1 VRSVVLAL
9 ALLALAAPARAV
21 ASPALTLDVA
31 KPELVF
37 GQRHALSGVLAD
49 GATPIPNQVVVLDGI
64 RAPQVHGF
72 RQLARTVTDA
82 QGNFHFTL
90 KLDRNYRLRATVPA
104 LGAVSPVVRAFTLPA
119 FKLTFR
125 GLRPGVVRL
134 IQSYT
139 VPRAVRLTAPTLFYL
154 GRVKARRSS
163 VRVQAPTRR
172 LRAGHFRSRAT
183 VKLPAAWKGRFRF
196 GSCFRTTAKAVMG
209 RPGER
214 CPKRFSF
221 G

>member
-1 VRSVVLAL
+1 VRPVVLAL
-9 ALLALAAPARAV
+9 ALLALAAPV
-21 ASPALTLDVA
+21 AAAAPRLTLDVA
-31 KPELVF
+31 QPEVVF

-49 GATPIPNQVVVLDGI
+49 GTTPIPNQVVVLAGI

-72 RQLARTVTDA
+72 RELARTVTDA
-82 QGNFHFTL
+82 QGRFRFRP

-104 LGAVSPVVRAFTLPA
+104 LGAVSPAVRAFTLPA

-125 GLRPGVVRL
+125 ALRPGVVRL
-134 IQSYT
+134 IQSYS

-163 VRVQAPTRR
+163 LRVQAPTRR
-172 LRAGHFRSRAT
+172 LRAGHFGSRAT

-196 GSCFRTTAKAVMG
+196 ASCFRTTRASGMG
-209 RPGER
+209 RPGDR
-214 CPKRFSF
+214 CPRRFSF

>member
-1 VRSVVLAL
+1 VRPVVLAL
-9 ALLALAAPARAV
+9 ALLALAAPVAA
-21 ASPALTLDVA
+21 ASPGLTLDVA
-31 KPELVF
+31 RPELVF
-37 GQRHALSGVLAD
+37 GQRHVVSGVLAD
-49 GATPIPNQVVVLDGI
+49 GATPIPNQLVVLEGI
-64 RAPQVHGF
+64 PAPQVHGF
-72 RQLARTVTDA
+72 RQLARALTDA
-82 QGNFHFTL
+82 QGRFRLRL

-104 LGAVSPVVRAFTLPA
+104 LGTVSPAVRAFTLPA

-125 GLRPGVVRL
+125 ALRPGVVRL

-172 LRAGHFRSRAT
+172 VRAGHYRSRAT

-196 GSCFRTTAKAVMG
+196 GSCFRTTRASGMG
-209 RPGER
+209 RPGDR
-214 CPKRFSF
+214 CPRRFSF

>member
-1 VRSVVLAL
+1 VRPVVLAL
-9 ALLALAAPARAV
+9 ALLALAAPAAA
-21 ASPALTLDVA
+21 ASPGLTLTIA
-31 KPELVF
+31 KPERVF

-49 GATPIPNQVVVLDGI
+49 GTTAMPNQIVVLEGI

-72 RQLARTVTDA
+72 RELARTVTDA
-82 QGNFHFTL
+82 KGQFRFTL
-90 KLDRNYRLRATVPA
+90 KLDRNYRLRATVPP
-104 LGAVSPVVRAFTLPA
+104 LGIVSPVVRAFTFPA
-119 FKLTFR
+119 VTLTFR
-125 GLRPGVVRL
+125 GVRPGVVRM
-134 IQSYT
+134 IQLYT

-163 VRVQAPTRR
+163 LRVQAPTRR
-172 LRAGHFRSRAT
+172 VRAGHYRSRAT

-196 GSCFRTTAKAVMG
+196 GSCFRTTSASGVG

-214 CPKRFSF
+214 CPKRFAF